1 MKTASILLKKKLDK
15 DIDHF
20 LSNSQIHYLKKV
32 LKVRKDESF
41 HVYDGSG
48 SRASCIF
55 TDHDKITL
63 LETSY
68 FNQHYNCSALVPFLK
83 KNHFEFCL
91 QKLVEI
97 GVSKIFLYISEK
109 TKHKFSAA
117 KESTRSKR
125 YEEIV
130 EAAFLQSEN
139 FYLPEIDILEDIYAM
154 DFNNFQSICVLHQMA
169 EVKMNNKETYD
180 LIVSGGEFGFSDN
193 EEKFLKQTTAT
204 FSNLGKNIL
213 RAETAPVV
221 ALAINNM
228 NL

>member
-1 MKTASILLKKKLDK
+1 MLFRS
-15 DIDHF
+15 
-20 LSNSQIHYLKKV
+20 
-32 LKVRKDESF
+32 
-41 HVYDGSG
+41 

-169 EVKMNNKETYD
+169 EGKMNNKETYD